1 MQAWQQAL
9 AGDDIVFCQTTLV
22 VCALFVVGWFGQSFI
37 FWRLGNRFDRRSFC
51 DYMLPVYGSVCLC
64 RAIGVSSL
72 WAVGLWFWPTTLFS
86 LLYVGGAAAERM
98 GKSFWQY
105 GLLSSIFGLGF
116 LLLAEDERREG
127 MRIDSHPLFSGE
139 EATKSPVMIVR
150 ADSQEKMLPI
160 PEKGLVIGSDPK
172 WSQFICCD
180 DGIANMHVRITLD
193 REHPNTVVVED
204 LSTTQ
209 GTYYW
214 DRRERQW
221 HRLVW
226 PMRFHLYQMVRL
238 RMGVTRY
245 IVEINPG

>member
-9 AGDDIVFCQTTLV
+9 AGDDVVFCQTTLV
-22 VCALFVVGWFGQSFI
+22 VCVLFVVGWFGQSFI

-51 DYMLPVYGSVCLC
+51 DYMLPVYGSICLC
-64 RAIGVSSL
+64 RAVGVSSL
-72 WAVGLWFWPTTLFS
+72 WSIGLWFWPTTLFS
-86 LLYVGGAAAERM
+86 LLYVGGAAAERL
-98 GKSFWQY
+98 GKSFWWY
-105 GLLSSIFGLGF
+105 GLLSSFFGVGF
-116 LLLAEDERREG
+116 LFLADERPDK
-127 MRIDSHPLFSGE
+127 IIPTNNHPLFSGGASE
-139 EATKSPVMIVR
+139 RRPIMIFH
-150 ADSQEKMLPI
+150 ANGQESMQAI
-160 PEKGLVIGSDPK
+160 PLQGLVIGSDPK
-172 WSQFICCD
+172 WSQFICRD

-238 RMGVTRY
+238 RMGATRY

>member
-1 MQAWQQAL
+1 MQTWQQAL

-37 FWRLGNRFDRRSFC
+37 FWRLGSRFERYSFC
-51 DYMLPVYGSVCLC
+51 DYMLPIYGSICLC
-64 RAIGVSSL
+64 RA
-72 WAVGLWFWPTTLFS
+72 VGISPIWSVGIWFWPTTLFS
-86 LLYVGGAAAERM
+86 FLYVGGTAAERL
-98 GKSFWQY
+98 GKSFWVY
-105 GLLSSIFGLGF
+105 GWSSFLFGIGF
-116 LLLAEDERREG
+116 ILLADGDANRSIETDT
-127 MRIDSHPLFSGE
+127 HPLFSSE
-139 EATKSPVMIVR
+139 QSLKAPIMIVR
-150 ADSQEKMLPI
+150 ADGQEKMLPI
-160 PEKGLVIGSDPK
+160 PLQGLVIGSDPK
-172 WSQFICCD
+172 WSQFICRD

-238 RMGVTRY
+238 RMGATRY